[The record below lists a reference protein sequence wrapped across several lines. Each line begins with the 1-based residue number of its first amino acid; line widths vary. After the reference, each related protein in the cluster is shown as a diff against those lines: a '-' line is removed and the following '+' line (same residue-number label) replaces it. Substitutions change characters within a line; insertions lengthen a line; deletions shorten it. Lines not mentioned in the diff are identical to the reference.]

1 MEFNVNETDVS
12 TSCTVILAI
21 VGLMILFKIASP
33 MNRFHWIL
41 WFSMMGGLVYCI
53 IFVRKIFAITS
64 ISRQS
69 MMLLLVF
76 AVVTEPTF
84 RYLGSWIKKLS
95 EFYLEQKRRRKYK
108 MNKG

>member
-1 MEFNVNETDVS
+1 
-12 TSCTVILAI
+12 
-21 VGLMILFKIASP
+21 
-33 MNRFHWIL
+33 
-41 WFSMMGGLVYCI
+41 
-53 IFVRKIFAITS
+53 
-64 ISRQS
+64 

-84 RYLGSWIKKLS
+84 RYLSSWIKKLS